1 MPVEHRTS
9 PLPFQLM
16 CHLSNAKDLLR
27 PCAGST
33 SSRDVPRRPPK
44 RELGHTEPPL
54 GLHCRAREMCSPRT
68 EIIALPAT
76 RFRCTCPR
84 SRAASPLLC
93 CGRRRSARLPPP
105 AGPASTWLRTLPAR
119 ATLGRWVDP
128 VAGRGGTPAIDG
140 SEPHYR
146 RFYEGNP
153 QGAWSD
159 RNQRRLV
166 SRDRVA
172 HGAAP
177 AGPPHRLLTTALH
190 VRLRPVPSTAAG
202 LRAQRRDPA
211 APTGLHRSGYRPCNG
226 HDATQYGQRLGG
238 AGRGADP
245 AGH

>member
-1 MPVEHRTS
+1 MPAGHCAS
-9 PLPFQLM
+9 LLPLPRM
-16 CHLSNAKDLLR
+16 YHLSNANNLLWR
-27 PCAGST
+27 CAVA
-33 SSRDVPRRPPK
+33 RHLVMRRPLRRK
-44 RELGHTEPPL
+44 LGHTEPPL
-54 GLHCRAREMCSPRT
+54 RRRRVASAMCSPPH
-68 EIIALPAT
+68 ADH
-76 RFRCTCPR
+76 RFARDSTQVRLPR
-84 SRAASPLLC
+84 SRAASTPPC

-153 QGAWSD
+153 QGAWPD